1 MFVGRSISTTLL
13 PCFHTCLCLWLSVSM
28 NETSGFP
35 TASASLKQMLL
46 TTPESG
52 DHRRIQSPI
61 FVLTPGQETDVSRL
75 QSKSPAIADGIVD
88 GGISLPVSSKGEL
101 NHRPDLWVD
110 DGANDWLNNSWLV
123 DHPGS
128 DSRTDIGA
136 AHTALLAVG
145 EAIGTTAE
153 AIGFALNAA
162 VG

>member
-1 MFVGRSISTTLL
+1 
-13 PCFHTCLCLWLSVSM
+13 M

-35 TASASLKQMLL
+35 TASASLKQTLL

-52 DHRRIQSPI
+52 DHRLIQSPI
-61 FVLTPGQETDVSRL
+61 LVLTPGQETVVSCL

-101 NHRPDLWVD
+101 NHRPDD
-110 DGANDWLNNSWLV
+110 RANDWVNNSWLV

-145 EAIGTTAE
+145 PAIRTTAE

>member
-13 PCFHTCLCLWLSVSM
+13 PCLHTWLCLWLSVSM

-101 NHRPDLWVD
+101 NHRPDD
-110 DGANDWLNNSWLV
+110 RANDWVNNSWLV
-123 DHPGS
+123 DHPGCDPGVGIS
-128 DSRTDIGA
+128 A
-136 AHTALLAVG
+136 AHTALLT
-145 EAIGTTAE
+145 I
-153 AIGFALNAA
+153 
-162 VG
+162 